1 MSENQNSLIT
11 AELSCEQDCICILVI
26 DEVEERMIGS
36 ELRMHS
42 FYKEA
47 LHSHTAGFGAR
58 FVDGDFSILRKAVY
72 VGMRLT

>member
-11 AELSCEQDCICILVI
+11 AELSCLEDCMSCLVV
-26 DEVEERMIGS
+26 DEIQEGMVSS